1 MPAHATAY
9 HGKRRKGTKNMKIQ
23 SITLVYNI
31 FFVAW
36 FGEILWLRRSC
47 GVWTRVGKRKVIW
60 GPVFFKCFEY
70 GCEMMKPSLKPF
82 ENYTLVSWILLF
94 LTLFFYRRRCRNKVI
109 KNTSSTYNRLLF
121 PNFYNRTHD
130 THTLICYSKNSN
142 IFQTKLD
149 SLLMPFKAKKKLR
162 QT

>member
-1 MPAHATAY
+1 MI
-9 HGKRRKGTKNMKIQ
+9 RWN
-23 SITLVYNI
+23 SS
-31 FFVAW
+31 VAK
-36 FGEILWLRRSC
+36 ILWSVDTCWKEISDLRSC
-47 GVWTRVGKRKVIW
+47 LFQVLRVWVWNDETL
-60 GPVFFKCFEY
+60 
-70 GCEMMKPSLKPF
+70 LKPF

-121 PNFYNRTHD
+121 LNFYNRTHD

-149 SLLMPFKAKKKLR
+149 SLLMPFNAKKNFVRPNITQIL
-162 QT
+162 